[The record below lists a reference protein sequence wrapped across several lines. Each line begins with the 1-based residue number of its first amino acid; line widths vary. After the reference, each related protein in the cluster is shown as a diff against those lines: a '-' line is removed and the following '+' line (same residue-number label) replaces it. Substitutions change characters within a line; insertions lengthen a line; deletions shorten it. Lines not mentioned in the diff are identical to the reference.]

1 MSELIVLSFDD
12 ADKADEILNRLQ
24 KLQKEYLIDLEDA
37 VVAVRDRDGKV
48 RLKQSMQPSAA
59 GIATGGGLSGALWG
73 SLVGLLFLNP
83 LAGMVLGGAIGAS
96 TGALAG
102 SITDYGI
109 DDDVIK
115 HLAETIP
122 VESSALFLL
131 VRKVQPEKV
140 LEEFKGQH
148 ARILRSSLSPDQE
161 RKLQAELGAVA
172 GLIGPAA
179 EGTPVLTDQLPFPS
193 ATTGR
198 NTS

>member
-1 MSELIVLSFDD
+1 MSELVVLGFDD

-24 KLQKEYLIDLEDA
+24 QLQKEYLIDLEDA

-59 GIATGGGLSGALWG
+59 GTATGGGLSGALWG

-140 LEEFKGQH
+140 LEEFKDQH

-161 RKLQAELGAVA
+161 RKLQAALGAVA
-172 GLIGPAA
+172 GLTGPAA
-179 EGTPVLTDQLPFPS
+179 EGTPVPIDQLPFPS